1 MLSNTPF
8 SKLLPLCKTGVVEGT
23 MLIHII
29 DGNVHYRSVANK
41 CLINSTLVIP
51 MHKYSLIPGPFHE
64 VTRLSIDFSGS
75 MYNWECA
82 WCSINATDCRVF

>member
-1 MLSNTPF
+1 MLCNTPF
-8 SKLLPLCKTGVVEGT
+8 SKLLPLIMQDWCGGRDHAYT
-23 MLIHII
+23 HH
-29 DGNVHYRSVANK
+29 VHNKSVANK
-41 CLINSTLVIP
+41 CLTLVIH
-51 MHKYSLIPGPFHE
+51 MHKYSLIPDPFHE